1 MPYFPPRVSIMN
13 CHEDNGHEEYIFEV
27 IGAGI
32 DAINGMYEPTNVILH
47 GYPIYSKNGCFN
59 DQDDDSFY
67 MWHGWHARWSI
78 STFKKGP
85 ENLKRR
91 DKISYYSFRNDG
103 RFKDK
108 PSISPPTFG
117 WDVLYD
123 GVTPAPK
130 VVRIRK
136 ESHGRLL
143 QRLSSKGTLEKILF
157 SEKHS
162 DIHFHCEDGN
172 VLHAHK
178 VILASESDYFSTVF
192 EGPWKD
198 SHENGVWKT
207 INNVHVMKA
216 ILSFIYT
223 GTVNEEEIII
233 QPYDIVV
240 AAHEYQLID
249 LLEVAETIL
258 IRNIQLVNLKDTLQ
272 YAHLYGLNRLKR
284 ACFEFIVLNV
294 IDVLMDKIF
303 MKLANEQADLW
314 SELHTFLT

>member
-1 MPYFPPRVSIMN
+1 MSPQNMSKNID
-13 CHEDNGHEEYIFEV
+13 EDGHEEYIFEV

-32 DAINGMYEPTNVILH
+32 DAINGIYRPTNIILH

-59 DQDDDSFY
+59 DQDDESFY

-78 STFKKGP
+78 SIFKKGP
-85 ENLKRR
+85 ETLKRR

-108 PSISPPTFG
+108 PSNFPPTFG
-117 WDVLYD
+117 WDVMYD

-130 VVRIRK
+130 VIRM
-136 ESHGRLL
+136 RTQL
-143 QRLSSKGTLEKILF
+143 QEHHLMKPSYSKNILEKILF

-162 DIHFHCEDGN
+162 DICFHCEDGN

-178 VILASESDYFSTVF
+178 VILANQSDYFSTVF

-198 SHENGVWKT
+198 SHKNGVWKT
-207 INNVHVMKA
+207 MNNVHVMKT

-223 GTVNEEEIII
+223 GIVNEEETTF

-258 IRNIQLVNLKDTLQ
+258 IKGIHLVNLKDTLE
-272 YAHLYGLNRLKR
+272 YSHLYDLKRLKR

-294 IDVLMDKIF
+294 IDVLMDKTFI
-303 MKLANEQADLW
+303 KLATEHAELW